1 MRSQSAPDPGLWS
14 GARGGLATGGGGLA
28 KSFRNAMLAVLV
40 LAATAAAGSVGI
52 APQQIEADWLRQD
65 SLRPQK
71 TERARRGGQPCEGKQ
86 GIPPLV
92 FAHPAR

>member
-1 MRSQSAPDPGLWS
+1 LARSFG
-14 GARGGLATGGGGLA
+14 GAVPAG
-28 KSFRNAMLAVLV
+28 LV
-40 LAATAAAGSVGI
+40 LAATAAARPVVI

-86 GIPPLV
+86 VIPPLV